1 METRASYILVGSF
14 VLVLMAAIFGF
25 AIWLAKVEFEAVPKQ
40 YAIYFSG
47 SVTGLSIGSPVRYRG
62 VPVGSV
68 SDIRIDPTNVERI
81 LVVADVL
88 DGTPIKQD
96 TTASLGLQGIT
107 GVAYILLTGGTQ
119 NGKPMVA
126 TAKGKM
132 PEIASEASGLETLME
147 KAPEVFEKIVILVD
161 QLTRLVDD
169 RNIKSISTTLNNLR
183 GLSDTLAQRRESIDR
198 ILTLGESTFSAARD
212 VVENMNKVTA
222 NFATKSTTFTD
233 SVMNAMTDAQVT
245 LSDIRSTA
253 QSFSSLA
260 DKLEGVVDENRV
272 AVQDFATGGLYEL
285 TQFLAEARLLV
296 AGLTRLSN
304 QMEQDPSR
312 FLFGDAQKGFE
323 AK

>member
-14 VLVLMAAIFGF
+14 VLVLVGAVFGF

-40 YAIYFSG
+40 YVIYFSG

-68 SDIRIDPTNVERI
+68 SDIRIDPKNVERI
-81 LVVADVL
+81 LVMADVAD
-88 DGTPIKQD
+88 DTPIKQD
-96 TTASLGLQGIT
+96 TTASLGMQGIT
-107 GVAYILLTGGTQ
+107 GVAYILLTGGTHNSKQ
-119 NGKPMVA
+119 LVA
-126 TAKGKM
+126 KADAKY
-132 PEIASEASGLETLME
+132 PEIVSEVSGLETLME
-147 KAPEVFEKIVILVD
+147 KAPEIFEKVLVLVD
-161 QLTRLVDD
+161 QLTKLVDD
-169 RNIKSISTTLNNLR
+169 RNVNSISATLGNLR
-183 GLSDTLAQRRESIDR
+183 ALSETLADRRDNIDR
-198 ILTLGESTFSAARD
+198 ILTLGESTLTEARK
-212 VVENMNKVTA
+212 VVGNMNQVTA
-222 NFATKSTTFTD
+222 DFSTKSAKLTD
-233 SVMNAMTDAQVT
+233 SFMDAVTDAQVT
-245 LSDIRSTA
+245 LSDVRNTA
-253 QSFSSLA
+253 QSFTSLA

-304 QMEQDPSR
+304 QLEQDPSR